1 MFLEFETFVSLPLM
15 TSIFTPE
22 LCAIFLA
29 VTRIS
34 THNGS
39 SFIIYSDSRSALQAL
54 GKLYTQHDLVL
65 KIQSFLAGLHSRR
78 KDVSLC
84 WVPSH
89 VGLPGNERAD
99 RVAKRASLLPPSDTL
114 SLPLQDLYPS
124 VARALRESWQ
134 ALIKPTVD
142 RWSSS
147 AQRTRH
153 REVVFARLRI
163 GHTWASHDT
172 L

>member
-1 MFLEFETFVSLPLM
+1 MAE
-15 TSIFTPE
+15 
-22 LCAIFLA
+22 
-29 VTRIS
+29 
-34 THNGS
+34 
-39 SFIIYSDSRSALQAL
+39 
-54 GKLYTQHDLVL
+54 
-65 KIQSFLAGLHSRR
+65 LHSRR

-89 VGLPGNERAD
+89 VRLPGNERAD

-114 SLPLQDLYPS
+114 TLPLQDLYPS
-124 VARALRESWQ
+124 VDRAIREFWQARWDTSRAAGNKL

-147 AQRTRH
+147 TQRTRH
-153 REVVFARLRI
+153 RKVILARLRI